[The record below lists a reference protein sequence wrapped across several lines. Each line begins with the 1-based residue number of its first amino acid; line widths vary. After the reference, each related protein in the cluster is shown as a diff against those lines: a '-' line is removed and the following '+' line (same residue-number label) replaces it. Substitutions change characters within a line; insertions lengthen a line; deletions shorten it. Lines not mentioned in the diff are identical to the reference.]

1 MLLPIKAFGIMLSL
15 FVSCNSNSKL
25 CLSIYSIFTLIF
37 IAGKQ
42 AINPENEARG
52 ALKAGY
58 EYHSLS
64 QLQVVG
70 FRYQDDTTFNAN
82 QKELF
87 ENNYQMRK
95 SMNVITDEEV
105 KDLITHHINKIY
117 SDVQVYYY

>member
-1 MLLPIKAFGIMLSL
+1 MLSL
-15 FVSCNSNSKL
+15 FVSCNSNSKW
-25 CLSIYSIFTLIF
+25 CVSTYPIFIFNF

-42 AINPENEARG
+42 VINPENEARG

-117 SDVQVYYY
+117 SDVQVYC

>member
-1 MLLPIKAFGIMLSL
+1 M
-15 FVSCNSNSKL
+15 N
-25 CLSIYSIFTLIF
+25 F

-64 QLQVVG
+64 QLQVAG

-105 KDLITHHINKIY
+105 KDLIAHHINKIN
-117 SDVQVYYY
+117 SDIQVMFLMSPYNIQCFKTSHANFCQTNLL